1 MGCVAGHG
9 AGLFAVIDTVRRH
22 AHWAR
27 DQSRLAREIQQLRA
41 AARMLTVDK
50 PTRAKAAEA
59 AMDLAAQREQ
69 ALDPNA
75 RRLLAQRA
83 QASKAS
89 ADETDDGEWLLSAL
103 SEQGLAQKPVTA
115 QTDRGLETAR
125 TAQALAH
132 GFESVMASLA
142 LGQPI
147 DDALHHLTFEVSE
160 GPSHAALASA
170 ARRIWSVAM
179 HVHFGLPTGP
189 APQACVESDRSEAEV
204 LAQLDAIANHA
215 PRTP

>member
-1 MGCVAGHG
+1 MDCVAGHG
-9 AGLFAVIDTVRRH
+9 AGLVAIIETVRRH

-75 RRLLAQRA
+75 RRLLAERA
-83 QASKAS
+83 QASGDS

-103 SEQGLAQKPVTA
+103 SEQRPAQKPVTA
-115 QTDRGLETAR
+115 QTDQGLETAR

-132 GFESVMASLA
+132 GFDTVLTSLA

-147 DDALHHLTFEVSE
+147 EDALQQLTFEVNQDT
-160 GPSHAALASA
+160 SHAALASA

-179 HVHFGLPTGP
+179 HAHFGLPTEP
-189 APQACVESDRSEAEV
+189 APQACVESDRLEAEV
-204 LAQLDAIANHA
+204 LAQLDAIANNA
-215 PRTP
+215 ARTP